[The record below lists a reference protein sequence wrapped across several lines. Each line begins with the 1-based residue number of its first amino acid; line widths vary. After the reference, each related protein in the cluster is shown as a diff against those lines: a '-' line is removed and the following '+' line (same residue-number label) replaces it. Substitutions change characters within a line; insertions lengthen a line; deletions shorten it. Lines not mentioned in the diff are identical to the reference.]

1 MGRVPDVDVKV
12 PGSAIQIKTDTKV
25 VKLKQSKI
33 CDVSRLNIRL
43 IFARMISV
51 VRAFSLPCGEIGRH
65 VRFNP

>member
-33 CDVSRLNIRL
+33 CDVSRLNKRL
-43 IFARMISV
+43 IFEPVRVI
-51 VRAFSLPCGEIGRH
+51 VRAFLFG
-65 VRFNP
+65 